1 MKLSLPKF
9 KTHHILYAFG
19 GAAILAAYL
28 LHKEG
33 TPTAATT
40 PVGGATSAPL
50 APSTATSSI
59 PTSLSCVKS
68 MLGADGSVSKWAN
81 QTGLNYA
88 QMADAIY
95 NGQNGCNN
103 NIDEVRAIYA
113 SLKNE
118 SDLYKLSDAFGT
130 RMYNPCWFDHPMCAL
145 FSTGSRNVDLDTFMD
160 LEFTPD
166 VISSFKN
173 PIYAGTASV
182 CAAPPQCTSLWNQ
195 IFCGTA

>member
-1 MKLSLPKF
+1 MKLSVPFNWDAKLIDGLQEGNYPVSDLYGSLPEDLIGSGRPGVFIPATNSRRMASGAVKHLHAAGYKF
-9 KTHHILYAFG
+9 T
-19 GAAILAAYL
+19 YL
-28 LHKEG
+28 LNSPCLDNLEY
-33 TPTAATT
+33 TRA
-40 PVGGATSAPL
+40 
-50 APSTATSSI
+50 
-59 PTSLSCVKS
+59 
-68 MLGADGSVSKWAN
+68 
-81 QTGLNYA
+81 
-88 QMADAIY
+88 
-95 NGQNGCNN
+95 CNN